1 MQITKSSIWVCPW
14 PLLSLRKPSPILG
27 DQPTPVSGFPTL
39 VEKWQMMSLLFSSI
53 LLPVYWVSLTAKV
66 SLKASSHVNWKNHRH
81 GAVVVLVQ
89 PTVLPDWKL
98 AFRRKA
104 FPIWLIFG
112 CLEKLQVGQQE
123 GLHWGYNI
131 ILYPDRWIETN
142 TIFHN
147 IRFIYLQIISSRII
161 RMQNR
166 LHRAHNDS
174 LSLHFTHIC
183 STVKANNSDIEMATK
198 EL

>member
-1 MQITKSSIWVCPW
+1 MQITRSSIWVCPW

-112 CLEKLQVGQQE
+112 CLEKLQVGQHDE
-123 GLHWGYNI
+123 GLLEAT
-131 ILYPDRWIETN
+131 ILFCTQTGGLRQTP
-142 TIFHN
+142 FS
-147 IRFIYLQIISSRII
+147 IISD
-161 RMQNR
+161 
-166 LHRAHNDS
+166 LY
-174 LSLHFTHIC
+174 IC
-183 STVKANNSDIEMATK
+183 RSSV
-198 EL
+198 LG